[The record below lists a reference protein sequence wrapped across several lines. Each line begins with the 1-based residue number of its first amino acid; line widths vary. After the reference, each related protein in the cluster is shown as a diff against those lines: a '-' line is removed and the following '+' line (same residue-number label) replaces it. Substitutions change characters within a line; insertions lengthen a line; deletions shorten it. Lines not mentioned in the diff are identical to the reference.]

1 MSMPSIESAPPWLQ
15 PAIATLETWPTSTAA
30 AKAIQLEWRDRVIS
44 RDQFGGLENLTT
56 VAGVD
61 VGFEEKGA
69 IARAAVAL
77 LKFPSLEPLGVAIAR
92 IPTPFPYIPGFL
104 SFREIPAIVHA
115 LAQLSQKFPDP
126 PGLIICDGQ
135 GVAHPR
141 RFGLACHV
149 GVLLDCPTLGAAKSR
164 FIGDHEPVGSE
175 KGQWERLSDRD
186 EIIGAVLRTRT
197 NVRPLYISVG
207 HRIGLPSAIN
217 IVLRCTPK
225 YRLPETT
232 RWADKIASQ
241 RGSDESYAHLICR

>member
-1 MSMPSIESAPPWLQ
+1 
-15 PAIATLETWPTSTAA
+15 
-30 AKAIQLEWRDRVIS
+30 
-44 RDQFGGLENLTT
+44 
-56 VAGVD
+56 
-61 VGFEEKGA
+61 
-69 IARAAVAL
+69 
-77 LKFPSLEPLGVAIAR
+77 
-92 IPTPFPYIPGFL
+92 
-104 SFREIPAIVHA
+104 FREIPAIVYA
-115 LAQLSQKFPDP
+115 LAQLTQKFPEP

-164 FIGDHEPVGSE
+164 FIGDHEPVGSD
-175 KGQWERLSDRD
+175 KGQWEWLSDRD
-186 EIIGAVLRTRT
+186 ETIGAVLRTRA

-207 HRIGLPSAIN
+207 HRIGLPSAIDL
-217 IVLRCTPK
+217 VLRCTPK